1 MKPLLNQ
8 LNNYTSILDIEHVY
22 AITGKDYSAFIKQY
36 RHVVYLTGLT
46 QYWQL
51 QLKKRRTASNRTHF
65 REARKAQANE
75 YKRLTSQIYQDTRI
89 DINRSYSHDE
99 VFDLMVEQ
107 HSRFHIVLTVYA
119 KPLLAAIQYAKA
131 NTVLWKRFKQELRLV
146 GIDYRSVT
154 SLLKAIYYQNEKD
167 YNYCLDAIY
176 KQFQSFYQH
185 ETDRDFET
193 LVLEAMSFD
202 LIFTNTTPCFKRDNL
217 RITFPELFIIKAC
230 LSQAINRTE

>member
-8 LNNYTSILDIEHVY
+8 LNNYTSILDIEHLY
-22 AITGKDYSAFIKQY
+22 AITGEDYSAFLKQY

-51 QLKKRRTASNRTHF
+51 QLKKRRTASNRKHF

-75 YKRLTSQIYQDTRI
+75 YQRLTLQIYQDTRI
-89 DINRSYSHDE
+89 DINCSYSHDE

-107 HSRFHIVLTVYA
+107 HSRFHIVLSVYA

-131 NTVLWKRFKQELRLV
+131 NTVLWKRFKQELRHI
-146 GIDYRSVT
+146 GIDYRSIT
-154 SLLKAIYYQNEKD
+154 NLLKAIYYQNETD
-167 YNYCLDAIY
+167 YDYCLEEIY

-202 LIFTNTTPCFKRDNL
+202 LIFTNTTSCFKRDNL

-230 LSQAINRTE
+230 LSQAMNRTD